1 MSGKQKANTDKLKE
15 WIASKEKI
23 VFFGGAG
30 VSTESG
36 LPDFRSENGLY
47 RQKFPYPPEYMLS
60 RSFFEAH
67 TEKFF
72 EFYREK
78 MIPHGILP
86 NPAHKKL
93 AEMEEKGKLKAIITQ
108 NIDGLHQQA
117 GSRTVY
123 ELHGSVHRNRCM
135 KCGKFYALSAV
146 EKCAGIPLCTCGGV
160 IKPEVVLYEETLPSD
175 AWNGA
180 VKALSAADLLIIAG
194 TSLSV
199 YPAANL
205 INFYGGEK
213 KVIIDLT
220 ASLPANDNLLVIRAK
235 VGETLS
241 KITL

>member
-1 MSGKQKANTDKLKE
+1 MSDKENDAIKKLNE
-15 WIASKEKI
+15 WIESAKSA

-60 RSFFEAH
+60 RSFFDAH
-67 TEKFF
+67 TKEFYD
-72 EFYREK
+72 FYREK
-78 MIPHGILP
+78 MIPRGILP
-86 NPAHKKL
+86 NAAHIKL
-93 AEMEEKGKLKAIITQ
+93 AEMEKKGKLKAIITQ

-135 KCGKFYALSAV
+135 KCGKFYDLSAV
-146 EKCAGIPLCTCGGV
+146 EKCTGIPLCTCDGV

-194 TSLSV
+194 TSLTV

-205 INFYGGEK
+205 INFYGGK
-213 KVIIDLT
+213 KTVLIDLT